1 MSLLFTLIHIYLS
14 SLSHFRLLGI
24 ACQFGLDNVECM
36 LNFVVFFGLC
46 YTLLLLILLLFLWF
60 GLEVNKTLFLIYSE
74 SPV

>member
-1 MSLLFTLIHIYLS
+1 MHAEFCC
-14 SLSHFRLLGI
+14 FLGY
-24 ACQFGLDNVECM
+24 
-36 LNFVVFFGLC
+36 C